1 MVNPA
6 SQLCNSYRCIRNCG
20 AETSMVFARNFRYN
34 SNVDT
39 SHKYA
44 RSVFISRPEWA
55 AGIRK
60 WLRAMDCVNNQSS
73 I

>member
-1 MVNPA
+1 M
-6 SQLCNSYRCIRNCG
+6 SKC
-20 AETSMVFARNFRYN
+20 YN
-34 SNVDT
+34 SKVDT

-60 WLRAMDCVNNQSS
+60 WLRAMDCVNNQSP

>member
-1 MVNPA
+1 MNNPA
-6 SQLCNSYRCIRNCG
+6 PQFRSLYITMRNCG
-20 AETSMVFARNFRYN
+20 AETSIVFACNVRYN

-39 SHKYA
+39 SHKFA

-60 WLRAMDCVNNQSS
+60 WLRAMDCVNNQSP